1 MMWKK
6 KLQTVVLLLATA
18 VGSGLLIS
26 SYVNLQYSPPSPVVN
41 TITNNVGD
49 LIFRGDDDVQ
59 PGKIAKVVIDVQEV
73 AEVGELVRFDLTKS
87 VAQSFKWILVPDIV
101 DFEIYD
107 GGQRAVF
114 SARKPGDY
122 MFIIGCGYE
131 GTVDVAIHI
140 VTVEG
145 PVDPVDPVNP
155 DNYPVIPQPD
165 VNAGI
170 DKWIPYWCSINKRP
184 KDETEKLAGS
194 FESVAAQIAAGI
206 LQKTDDIIK
215 ATADANRRALGD
227 SLLEWVPVLQELQTT
242 MKTLAGQGK
251 LSTPDQHQALWG
263 EIAKGLR
270 YYESVFD

>member
-6 KLQTVVLLLATA
+6 KLQTIALTLAVA
-18 VGSGLLIS
+18 AGSGLLIS
-26 SYVNLQYSPPSPVVN
+26 SYVNLQYSPLPPNVN
-41 TITNNVGD
+41 TITNNPGD
-49 LIFRGDDDVQ
+49 LILRDDDDIQ
-59 PGKIAKVVIDVQEV
+59 PGKVAKVVVDVQEV

-87 VAQSFKWILVPDIV
+87 IAQSFKWILVPDAV

-131 GTVDVAIHI
+131 GTVDIAIHI

-145 PVDPVDPVNP
+145 PIDPIDP
-155 DNYPVIPQPD
+155 DNYPIIPRPD

-170 DKWIPYWCSINKRP
+170 DQWTSHWCSINKRP
-184 KDETEKLAGS
+184 KDEAEKLAGS
-194 FESVAAQIAAGI
+194 FEGVAAQIAAGV
-206 LQKTDDIIK
+206 LQKADDIIK
-215 ATADANRRALGD
+215 ATSNANRMALGN
-227 SLLEWVPVLQELQTT
+227 SLSEWVPVLQELQTT

-270 YYESVFD
+270 YYESVFN